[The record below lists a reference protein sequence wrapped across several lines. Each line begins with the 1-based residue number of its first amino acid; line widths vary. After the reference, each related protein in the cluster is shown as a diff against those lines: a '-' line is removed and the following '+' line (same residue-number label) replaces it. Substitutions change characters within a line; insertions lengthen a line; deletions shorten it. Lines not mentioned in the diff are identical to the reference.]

1 MNMKDFNSRSNYA
14 NHLLLERKLVEI
26 DEAIDNVMKRE
37 HCGNCG
43 ALIEDYDDVEF
54 TGTEVILTHKC
65 ACGRY
70 AEVHNRVV
78 YDRTIILE
86 EGEQL

>member
-1 MNMKDFNSRSNYA
+1 MNNYTKY
-14 NHLLLERKLVEI
+14 LELEQKLIEM
-26 DEAIDNVMKRE
+26 EKMLETMDNQNK
-37 HCGNCG
+37 CGNCG
-43 ALIEDYDDVEF
+43 ALIADWDDVEF

-78 YDRTIILE
+78 YDRTEVIE

>member
-1 MNMKDFNSRSNYA
+1 MENYTKY
-14 NHLLLERKLVEI
+14 LELEQKLIEMEKMLETF
-26 DEAIDNVMKRE
+26 EAQDK
-37 HCGNCG
+37 CGNCG
-43 ALIEDYDDVEF
+43 SPITDWDDVEF

-78 YDRTIILE
+78 YDRTEVIE